1 MAGHI
6 ITILGGKGGVGKSM
20 LAANL
25 AFGFAAQSR
34 QKTLL
39 LDFDSKAA
47 GDQNLI
53 IGIKAKKSLKD
64 LSEFSGA
71 RDMCARACIQN
82 LKKKK

>member
-20 LAANL
+20 VAANL
-25 AFGFAAQSR
+25 AFSFAAETR

-39 LDFDSKAA
+39 LDFDAKAA

-53 IGIKAKKSLKD
+53 TAVKKSMDALGFD
-64 LSEFSGA
+64 IPTHIF
-71 RDMCARACIQN
+71 
-82 LKKKK
+82 